1 MQLMKQMLASDTSR
15 GSLGSQGAA
24 FLFSHLPL
32 LRAQRWLLPADALT
46 RLMEHVGEG
55 PGTSPGIIIHQTI

>member
-24 FLFSHLPL
+24 FLFSLPL
-32 LRAQRWLLPADALT
+32 LRAQRWLLPADAFT